1 MAPPPRRYSPDFM
14 QQAVELYVSVAEH
27 RSMKDVADDLG
38 IHVNNLRRW
47 VRRTMAPSEEQGR
60 QLGDAERAEL
70 LRLRKE
76 NRILKEE
83 LDISKKAAAF
93 FARDRSR

>member
-1 MAPPPRRYSPDFM
+1 MARPQRRYRPEFRE
-14 QQAVELYVSVAEH
+14 QAIEFYLSVADY
-27 RSMKDVADDLG
+27 RSMKEVAQELG

-47 VRRTMAPSEEQGR
+47 VKAVETEQAGTPV
-60 QLGDAERAEL
+60 GSAERAEL

-83 LDISKKAAAF
+83 LEISKKAAAF
-93 FARDRSR
+93 FARERSRG

>member
-1 MAPPPRRYSPDFM
+1 LAKPQRRYPTEFRE
-14 QQAVELYVSVAEH
+14 QAVEFYLSVADY
-27 RSMKDVADDLG
+27 RTMKDVAAELG

-47 VRRTMAPSEEQGR
+47 VKAVTGTPAASGPV
-60 QLGDAERAEL
+60 DDYERAEL

-93 FARDRSR
+93 FARERFRD

>member
-1 MAPPPRRYSPDFM
+1 MARPQRRYPPEFRE
-14 QQAVELYVSVAEH
+14 QAVEFYLSVADY
-27 RSMKDVADDLG
+27 RSMKEVAQELG

-47 VRRTMAPSEEQGR
+47 IKAVDESQAATPVAP
-60 QLGDAERAEL
+60 AERAEL

-83 LDISKKAAAF
+83 LEISKKAAAF
-93 FARDRSR
+93 FARERSRG

>member
-1 MAPPPRRYSPDFM
+1 MPRPQRRYPQGFRD
-14 QQAVELYVSVAEH
+14 QAVEFYLSVADY
-27 RSMKDVADDLG
+27 RTMKEVAQELG

-47 VRRTMAPSEEQGR
+47 VKAVEQT
-60 QLGDAERAEL
+60 DAATPTSAAERAEL

-83 LDISKKAAAF
+83 LEISKKAAAF
-93 FARDRSR
+93 FARERSRG

>member
-1 MAPPPRRYSPDFM
+1 MTKPQRRYPPEFRE
-14 QQAVELYVSVAEH
+14 QAVEFYLSVADY
-27 RSMKDVADDLG
+27 RTMDDVAGELG

-47 VRRTMAPSEEQGR
+47 VNAVEKAAPETQVSS
-60 QLGDAERAEL
+60 AERAEL

-83 LDISKKAAAF
+83 LEISKKAAAF
-93 FARDRSR
+93 FARERSRG

>member
-1 MAPPPRRYSPDFM
+1 MTRPQRRYPPEFRE
-14 QQAVELYVSVAEH
+14 QAVELYLSVADY
-27 RSMKDVADDLG
+27 RTMKDVARELG

-47 VRRTMAPSEEQGR
+47 VKAVDEASAAAVTGP
-60 QLGDAERAEL
+60 ERAEL

-83 LDISKKAAAF
+83 LEISKKAAAF
-93 FARDRSR
+93 FARERSRD

>member
-1 MAPPPRRYSPDFM
+1 MAPSPRRYSPDVM
-14 QQAVELYVSVAEH
+14 QQAVELYESVADY
-27 RSMKDVADDLG
+27 RSMKDVADEFG

-47 VRRTMAPSEEQGR
+47 VRRTMTPEQGGR
-60 QLGDAERAEL
+60 ELGDPERAEL

-83 LDISKKAAAF
+83 LEISKKAAAF
-93 FARDRSR
+93 FGPDRSR

>member
-1 MAPPPRRYSPDFM
+1 MPRPQRRYPREFRD
-14 QQAVELYVSVAEH
+14 QAVEFYLSVADY
-27 RSMKDVADDLG
+27 RTMKDVAEELG

-47 VRRTMAPSEEQGR
+47 VKAVEQT
-60 QLGDAERAEL
+60 DATTPTSAAERAEL

-83 LDISKKAAAF
+83 LEISKKAAAF
-93 FARDRSR
+93 FARERSRG